1 MAVERVP
8 ICQGELAMGRLCRW
22 HSAPLYRFPSHAN
35 FEAFFEATV
44 LTLIA
49 VVLVYRAVPVGT
61 TSVSQVSPYTSLEE
75 ALATFTSELAIVLAA
90 RLVPAHHALYVLLLL
105 LLLVPLVLAG
115 LAGRV
120 RLGWGRRGHSLSRGL
135 RGVLRSPWPLAWRWL

>member
-22 HSAPLYRFPSHAN
+22 HSAPLYGFPSHAN
-35 FEAFFEATV
+35 FEAFFEPAV

-61 TSVSQVSPYTSLEE
+61 TSVRQVPPDTSLEE

-105 LLLVPLVLAG
+105 LLVPLVLAG

-120 RLGWGRRGHSLSRGL
+120 RLGRGGRGHSLPRGL
-135 RGVLRSPWPLAWRWL
+135 RGVRRPPWPLPRRGL